1 MIRIDTDTPSP
12 TAQSPRSR
20 RPSGVIY
27 ARWHRSKGLPK
38 KPRRRR
44 QPQLFFLTPW
54 RVRGP
59 LRHAPRRP
67 LQRAAGEAAVIIVG
81 LDEFPAFEHATG
93 SKKTA
98 AAATVA
104 LVSWAN

>member
-1 MIRIDTDTPSP
+1 M
-12 TAQSPRSR
+12 
-20 RPSGVIY
+20 IY

-81 LDEFPAFEHATG
+81 LDEFPAFVGLALDVGFSRLALGIKRIKVLFEAVSYGTIPELRH
-93 SKKTA
+93 
-98 AAATVA
+98 VA
-104 LVSWAN
+104 KVFLHS